1 LFCGQVV
8 YNKVKKLKRCD
19 MAKRLG
25 IMGGTFN
32 PVHCGH
38 ICIAG
43 IARRE
48 LELDEVRFM
57 PSGDPPHKRVG
68 VSGAQ
73 RLEMVRMA
81 VRGYS
86 GFTISD
92 MEIRRR
98 GRSYTCDTL
107 REISEREPDADIY
120 FILGDDMFMNID
132 TWRHPEEIMRRA
144 ALAVAPRPGED
155 GARVMHM
162 RDRLRAKYGAR
173 VCVLS
178 GSGPD
183 ISSTE
188 VRRRVMQGGDI
199 SRLVPG
205 EVAMYIAQNG
215 LYLSRETCNDT

>member
-1 LFCGQVV
+1 
-8 YNKVKKLKRCD
+8 

-48 LELDEVRFM
+48 LELDEVRFI
-57 PSGDPPHKRVG
+57 PSGDPPHKSVG

-120 FILGDDMFMNID
+120 FILGDDMFMSID

>member
-1 LFCGQVV
+1 
-8 YNKVKKLKRCD
+8 

>member
-1 LFCGQVV
+1 
-8 YNKVKKLKRCD
+8 

-38 ICIAG
+38 ICIAD

-48 LELDEVRFM
+48 LALDEVRFM
-57 PSGDPPHKRVG
+57 PSGDPPHKSVG
-68 VSGAQ
+68 VSGVQ
-73 RLEMVRMA
+73 RLEMVRLA
-81 VRGYS
+81 VSGHT

-98 GRSYTCDTL
+98 GHSYTCDTL
-107 REISEREPDADIY
+107 REINEREPDADIY

-155 GARVMHM
+155 GRRVMAM
-162 RDRLRAKYGAR
+162 RDRLTKEYGAR

-178 GSGPD
+178 DSGPD
-183 ISSTE
+183 LSSTE

-199 SRLVPG
+199 SSLVPDK
-205 EVAMYIAQNG
+205 VAGYIAQNG

>member
-1 LFCGQVV
+1 MFCGQVV

-48 LELDEVRFM
+48 LELDEVRFI
-57 PSGDPPHKRVG
+57 PSGDPPHKSVG

-162 RDRLRAKYGAR
+162 RDRLMAKYGAR